1 MRKSSTFW
9 KQLLTDLDAKVIF
22 DLSPGSGACAKAAM
36 DMGKVWVGVC
46 RSHEHQSWLQNVLD
60 RHALT
65 LITKSGSPLYDKTL
79 AQGVEDHFSDVLA
92 NLQAADKA
100 KDSESESDSEG
111 NDD

>member
-36 DMGKVWVGVC
+36 DLGMTWVGVC
-46 RSHEHQSWLQNVLD
+46 RSQEHQSWLQNVLD

-65 LITKSGSPLYDKTL
+65 LITKGGSPLYDKVL
-79 AQGVEDHFSDVLA
+79 AKCIEEHFSDVLA
-92 NLQAADKA
+92 NLHAADAA
-100 KDSESESDSEG
+100 KDSDEDEG
-111 NDD
+111 NDVE